1 MSTRNKRGRPP
12 KTQKGTETIKE
23 LSSEIVVRQDTD
35 ERGRPRAPIIEV
47 AQRDKKNDIGAEEK
61 ILFLR
66 VCAAIRRNQN
76 IRVRVGSEWKFPS
89 PIELAANLCDISPR
103 VAWQLHSDFQKDR
116 ELPSCSQ
123 RGAYARTL
131 ELEKLFAP
139 RLLYGW
145 IRNIVIQNTA
155 RNVRSNFWQITADLQ
170 DYVRSLLRDR
180 MLGDQPS
187 VSEENL
193 KSAITYKR
201 VRSWCLRNGYK
212 NNLLK
217 NKKRSTLE
225 DDTKT
230 RLLAIQFAEA
240 FVARADR
247 PETVFI
253 GQDESYVDEHHA
265 RAYGV
270 CNVVD
275 AETVPSATKKGRRIC
290 ICDAIA
296 TTADL
301 QTSGELTQ
309 LDPDRE
315 RNPRV
320 RWTFRPNPH
329 ITPSKRKSDSPADYH
344 KSFDNEN
351 FLMWFMNDMIPAAE
365 RAFPGKSLTII
376 MDNAGYHKY
385 STFIVREQAADGSE
399 IETRVKRDSRKELLV
414 KFIQNHRG
422 LEAASMSML
431 KPVLVSTFDEIVA
444 EMGCDAE
451 RFCKNR
457 KPIAHEILFTPPRYS
472 EWQPIEMYWAA
483 AKNEV
488 ASKWSAGR
496 GLNVAEQQM
505 QDALERWGSPDHL
518 MGQSISHCGK
528 LWRKCIGLIRSHLD
542 HLREADV
549 RGEAGHA
556 TSSDCSPNCI
566 DDDSLEDEAADME
579 EYCSDAGD

>member
-1 MSTRNKRGRPP
+1 MIAGNKRGRPS
-12 KTQKGTETIKE
+12 KRQRGTEAVKE
-23 LSSEIVVRQDTD
+23 LCADVVVRQHTD
-35 ERGRPRAPIIEV
+35 ERGRLRAPIVEI
-47 AQRDKKNDIGAEEK
+47 APRDQKNDIGTEEK

-66 VCAAIRRNQN
+66 VCAAIRRNQD

-89 PIELAANLCDISPR
+89 AIELAANLCDISQR
-103 VAWQLHSDFQKDR
+103 TAWQLHSDFQRDR
-116 ELPSCSQ
+116 EIPSCSQ

-145 IRNIVIQNTA
+145 IRNIVVQNTA

-170 DYVRSLLRDR
+170 DYVRSLLLDK

-193 KSAITYKR
+193 KTAITYKR

-217 NKKRSTLE
+217 NKKRSTLV
-225 DDTKT
+225 DDAKT
-230 RLLAIQFAEA
+230 RALASQFAEA

-253 GQDESYVDEHHA
+253 GLDESYVDEHHA

-301 QTSGELTQ
+301 RTSGELTQ

-315 RNPRV
+315 RNQRV

-329 ITPSKRKSDSPADYH
+329 ITPSKRKSDSPVDYH

-376 MDNAGYHKY
+376 MDNASYHKY
-385 STFIVREQAADGSE
+385 STFVVREHAADGSE
-399 IETRVKRDSRKELLV
+399 TTTRVKRDSRKELLV

-422 LEAASMSML
+422 LESASMSVL
-431 KPVLVSTFDEIVA
+431 KPVLISTFDDIVA
-444 EMGCDAE
+444 EMGSDAE
-451 RFCKNR
+451 RFCRNR
-457 KPIAHEILFTPPRYS
+457 TPIAHEILFTPPRYS
-472 EWQPIEMYWAA
+472 EWQPIEMLWAA

-505 QDALERWGSPDHL
+505 HDALERWGSPDHL
-518 MGQSISHCGK
+518 AGQNISHCGK

-542 HLREADV
+542 HLRDADAQ
-549 RGEAGHA
+549 GEVVHV
-556 TSSDCSPNCI
+556 SSPADSSSNSV
-566 DDDSLEDEAADME
+566 DDSEDGVVNME
-579 EYCSDAGD
+579 EYSSDEGE